1 LLWTWPQLNQQSTP
15 HGQLPVTQD
24 GLWWDHKTEGVTYN
38 NSNGASSVAALTTAD
53 FLRDSCAQMKLGVG
67 ARDHQECPHRVTF
80 DYYSPSD
87 SATLQEAIHAAYRHL
102 HGNCYVM
109 DNERAAELESQLSH
123 GSLSIREFVRAL
135 VKRDFYKD
143 RFFSVVS
150 PHRGIEL
157 AFKHL
162 LGRPPL
168 HQQEISAAIA
178 TQAAHGFDAL
188 VDSLVDS
195 AEYSEVFGADTVPHS
210 RAWTSASG
218 MPMINFVR
226 MAALEQ
232 NFVTSDRNNGS
243 ASILLGNL
251 TKGTPLP
258 IKVSKKVNF
267 VGVSAAWGAG
277 KPPANYEKL
286 WRGLA
291 LVGGAHLAGMLVNV
305 LSQMA
310 GIHALDRIPAMFLG
324 L

>member
-1 LLWTWPQLNQQSTP
+1 MDNSLSPKMDFGAIT
-15 HGQLPVTQD
+15 
-24 GLWWDHKTEGVTYN
+24 KTNGVTYN
-38 NSNGASSVAALTTAD
+38 KSGSESRGAAVSNAD
-53 FLRDSCAQMKLGVG
+53 FLRDSCSQMKIGVG
-67 ARDHQECPHRVTF
+67 PRDHHECPHRVTF
-80 DYYSPSD
+80 DYYAPSD
-87 SATLQEAIHAAYRHL
+87 SSTLEETINTAYRHL

-109 DNERAAELESQLSH
+109 SNERSAELESQLSN
-123 GSLSIREFVRAL
+123 GSLNVRDFVRGM

-143 RFFSVVS
+143 RFFSAVA
-150 PHRGIEL
+150 PFRGIEL
-157 AFKHL
+157 AYKHL

-168 HQQEISAAIA
+168 NEQEVATAIA
-178 TQAAHGFDAL
+178 IQAEHGYDAM
-188 VDSLVDS
+188 VDSLIDS
-195 AEYSEVFGADTVPHS
+195 AEYTEAFGAATVPYS

-243 ASILLGNL
+243 ASILLNNL
-251 TKGTPLP
+251 ARGTALP
-258 IKVSKKVNF
+258 IKASKKVNF

-277 KPPANYEKL
+277 KPPADYEKL

>member
-1 LLWTWPQLNQQSTP
+1 MDNSLSPKMDFGGIT
-15 HGQLPVTQD
+15 
-24 GLWWDHKTEGVTYN
+24 KTNGVTYN
-38 NSNGASSVAALTTAD
+38 KSATESRGAALSNAD
-53 FLRDSCAQMKLGVG
+53 FLRDSCAQMKIGVG
-67 ARDHQECPHRVTF
+67 PRDHQECPHRVTF
-80 DYYSPSD
+80 DYYAPSD
-87 SATLQEAIHAAYRHL
+87 SSTLEEAIHAAYRHL

-109 DNERAAELESQLSH
+109 DNERASELESQLSN
-123 GSLSIREFVRAL
+123 GSLNIREFVRAL

-143 RFFSVVS
+143 RFYSAVAPF
-150 PHRGIEL
+150 RGIEL
-157 AFKHL
+157 AYKHL

-168 HQQEISAAIA
+168 SEQEVAAAIA
-178 TQAAHGFDAL
+178 LQAERGYDAM
-188 VDSLVDS
+188 VDSLIDS
-195 AEYSEVFGADTVPHS
+195 AEYTEVFGAATVPYS

-243 ASILLGNL
+243 ASILLSNL
-251 TKGTPLP
+251 AKGTPLP

-277 KPPANYEKL
+277 KPPADFEKL